1 MGVSKRL
8 YYYALE
14 AHQIPKPDPILAAKP
29 LSLVQLLRYVEI
41 AAQEADVIW
50 IKLISGNVQASP
62 KVDGEVQ
69 MRFRTSNR
77 RILFNLAGFK
87 LWEPRPSI
95 YRKFLTVTKLLDA
108 VEDACRM
115 GCHIISIHRIE
126 PEVMRR

>member
-1 MGVSKRL
+1 MNKKGL
-8 YYYALE
+8 YYALE
-14 AHQIPKPDPILAAKP
+14 AHQIPKSDPILAAKP
-29 LSLVQLLRYVEI
+29 LSLIQLLRYVEI

-50 IKLISGNVQASP
+50 IRLVSGNVQDSP
-62 KVDGEVQ
+62 KVDGEVE
-69 MRFRTSNR
+69 MKFRTRNR

-126 PEVMRR
+126 PEVRRR

>member
-1 MGVSKRL
+1 VNKKGL
-8 YYYALE
+8 YYALE
-14 AHQIPKPDPILAAKP
+14 AHQIPKSDPILAAKP
-29 LSLVQLLRYVEI
+29 LSLIQLLRYVEI

-50 IKLISGNVQASP
+50 IRLVSGNVQDSP
-62 KVDGEVQ
+62 KVDGEVE
-69 MRFRTSNR
+69 MKFRTRNR

-126 PEVMRR
+126 PEVRRR

>member
-1 MGVSKRL
+1 MNKKGL
-8 YYYALE
+8 YYALE
-14 AHQIPKPDPILAAKP
+14 AHQIPKSDPILAAKP
-29 LSLVQLLRYVEI
+29 LSLIQLLRYVEI

-50 IKLISGNVQASP
+50 IRLVSGNVQDSP
-62 KVDGEVQ
+62 KVDGEVE
-69 MRFRTSNR
+69 MKFRTRNR

-126 PEVMRR
+126 PEVWKR

>member
-1 MGVSKRL
+1 MSKRL

-14 AHQIPKPDPILAAKP
+14 AHQIPKSEPILAAKP

-41 AAQEADVIW
+41 AAQRADVIW
-50 IKLISGNVQASP
+50 IRLVSGNVNEPPQ
-62 KVDGEVQ
+62 VDGDVEI
-69 MRFRTSNR
+69 RFSVSNR
-77 RILFNLAGFK
+77 RILFNLVGFK

-126 PEVMRR
+126 PEVWKK